1 MLLALYRQPPFVQS
15 YQAPRKLARL
25 SFRTA
30 VTPPFRMFVGDP
42 FAQPATAGNS
52 WVWPEDSG
60 GDLDSV
66 QPPVVMGPSI
76 PLKTNGL
83 LMPVDFPTAQ
93 YNDVYERTL
102 SQVTASPAI
111 HEQFAGAWNAVAYRF
126 QAMADDEIAFT
137 SLVVQTAPEPP
148 IRYQQERSL
157 FGFFSNGFSVFEA
170 TFYGVFA
177 LGALLSPA
185 DFPIATPR
193 DQQRIAPHSTLAALA
208 KAFPAEPLNTAI
220 SNLLADTQFLEWREI
235 RNVLTH
241 RAAPGRT
248 FFVSIGDPSET
259 PLPDEWKL
267 KGIPLD
273 DKMAP
278 MRRAQLSGQLDELL
292 DGIRDFTLRH
302 F

>member
-1 MLLALYRQPPFVQS
+1 
-15 YQAPRKLARL
+15 
-25 SFRTA
+25 
-30 VTPPFRMFVGDP
+30 
-42 FAQPATAGNS
+42 
-52 WVWPEDSG
+52 
-60 GDLDSV
+60 
-66 QPPVVMGPSI
+66 MGPSI

-208 KAFPAEPLNTAI
+208 KAFPA
-220 SNLLADTQFLEWREI
+220 QFLEWREI